1 MDISGSHRI
10 PAPRSAVWAA
20 LQDPDVLKAC
30 LPDCE
35 RLERTDDGA
44 LAGTIAVKVGP
55 IRTRIAGTAE
65 ISAPDAPN
73 RFSLSADGTDEAAGG
88 GEGSGEVTLEDD
100 GDGVLLSYSGRAEAH
115 GKISQLGQRLLSGV
129 FRKTV
134 ETFAENLTA
143 HLAGAAPVATPAIGP
158 DAEPPA
164 PEALPEAPP
173 LVHEEPAETSTPV
186 LDAPP
191 LSPGV
196 TPAAPENAIAPT
208 ATPDVPDPAA
218 IAAADAVEG
227 KATGASVT
235 TRIMLVAAIVTVV
248 GALVY
253 YMLLQAPPGG

>member
-35 RLERTDDGA
+35 RLERTGDGA
-44 LAGTIAVKVGP
+44 FAGTIAVKVGP

-73 RFSLSADGTDEAAGG
+73 RFTLSAEGADDAAGG

-100 GDGVLLSYSGRAEAH
+100 GDGALLSYSGRAEAN

-143 HLAGAAPVATPAIGP
+143 HLAGAPPARELGP
-158 DAEPPA
+158 EGEAPA

-196 TPAAPENAIAPT
+196 APAPAEKPIAPT

-218 IAAADAVEG
+218 IAAADAVEAETG
-227 KATGASVT
+227 GASVT